1 MGKKLL
7 TTTAIRQ
14 IINLRSDENSNHT
27 FAEIAVAIQNEFGIE
42 VSMDAVRKA
51 YYKHKD
57 TLPAQPVQVK
67 QNSKLAD
74 LVEKRKAEKQ
84 AQPTSSQS
92 APTHAPKPVQKPY
105 RPSNSLL
112 DENGE
117 EPEWMKIANMSV
129 PEFKEYK
136 AKKAAEKAAKKA
148 EAEKQAQAATAQS
161 TPTHT
166 PNQSHLPP
174 SKRVYQAP
182 DMEKLTRML
191 HMSDDEF
198 REMMRQEAEEEA
210 KNTPNT

>member
-1 MGKKLL
+1 MAKNLLSKK
-7 TTTAIRQ
+7 AIKYIVQLRNDEDVRYSYAQ
-14 IINLRSDENSNHT
+14 IAKLVEENFGVKVCFQT
-27 FAEIAVAIQNEFGIE
+27 IA
-42 VSMDAVRKA
+42 
-51 YYKHKD
+51 YHYKRNKD
-57 TLPAQPVQVK
+57 IDTSSLSEVK
-67 QNSKLAD
+67 QKSKLAE
-74 LVEKRKAEKQ
+74 LVEQRKAEKSASQ
-84 AQPTSSQS
+84 TTPQP
-92 APTHAPKPVQKPY
+92 APKPIQKPY

-117 EPEWMKIANMSV
+117 EPEWLKVANMSV

-148 EAEKQAQAATAQS
+148 EEEKQAQVATSPA
-161 TPTHT
+161 PTHT

-210 KNTPNT
+210 KNTQTQK

>member
-1 MGKKLL
+1 MVKRIL
-7 TTTAIRQ
+7 TNQAVQ
-14 IINLRSDENSNHT
+14 KIIALKNDNTENHT
-27 FAEIAVAIQNEFGIE
+27 FSEIAGIIEREFGQK
-42 VSMDAVRKA
+42 VSFQTIAKA
-51 YYKHKD
+51 YHKHKD
-57 TLPAQPVQVK
+57 TMVVEVTQVK
-67 QNSKLAD
+67 PKSKLAE
-74 LVEKRKAEKQ
+74 LVEQRKAEKSASQ
-84 AQPTSSQS
+84 TTSQP
-92 APTHAPKPVQKPY
+92 APKPIQKPY

-148 EAEKQAQAATAQS
+148 EEEKQAQVATSPA
-161 TPTHT
+161 PTHT

-210 KNTPNT
+210 KNTQTQK